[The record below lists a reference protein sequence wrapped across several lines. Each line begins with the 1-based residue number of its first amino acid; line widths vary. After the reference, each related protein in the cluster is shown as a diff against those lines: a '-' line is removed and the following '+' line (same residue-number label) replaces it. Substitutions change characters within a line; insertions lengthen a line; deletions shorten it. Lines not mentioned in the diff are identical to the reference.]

1 MDRVC
6 TAFPLVSLVS
16 VAVTLVSVSPM
27 PAHAQKAAG
36 AVRPAPEPALE
47 VGEVNLSAASAN
59 VSESGSPVT
68 IRILRWSTDEERNP
82 VVAALTP
89 SAPVTA
95 PAGGGARGGR
105 GGARRGAAGGA
116 GGAPN
121 PIAALTA
128 AIDKAPT
135 IGYIWTRD
143 ITGYAIK
150 YAYHGSLPD
159 GGERIVLATNRR
171 LGGYSP
177 AWNPV
182 AGQTVTD
189 YEFTLIEIRLDAR
202 GRGEGKTSV
211 TTKVVA
217 DNDART
223 VALENY
229 AATPAL
235 LQNVSR

>member
-1 MDRVC
+1 
-6 TAFPLVSLVS
+6 
-16 VAVTLVSVSPM
+16 
-27 PAHAQKAAG
+27 
-36 AVRPAPEPALE
+36 
-47 VGEVNLSAASAN
+47 
-59 VSESGSPVT
+59 
-68 IRILRWSTDEERNP
+68 
-82 VVAALTP
+82 
-89 SAPVTA
+89 
-95 PAGGGARGGR
+95 
-105 GGARRGAAGGA
+105 
-116 GGAPN
+116 
-121 PIAALTA
+121 LTA

-177 AWNPV
+177 AWSPV

>member
-1 MDRVC
+1 M
-6 TAFPLVSLVS
+6 
-16 VAVTLVSVSPM
+16 
-27 PAHAQKAAG
+27 
-36 AVRPAPEPALE
+36 
-47 VGEVNLSAASAN
+47 
-59 VSESGSPVT
+59 
-68 IRILRWSTDEERNP
+68 
-82 VVAALTP
+82 VAALTP

-95 PAGGGARGGR
+95 AARVAGAAAPAGRDGAAGRGGRGAGRGGR
-105 GGARRGAAGGA
+105 GGAAG
-116 GGAPN
+116 PSN

-135 IGYIWTRD
+135 LGYIWTRE

-150 YAYHGSLPD
+150 YAYQVSLTD

-182 AGQTVTD
+182 GAPAVTD

-211 TTKVVA
+211 TTKVVV
-217 DNDART
+217 DNEART